1 MTMPSFS
8 GLFDTDG
15 SGGENYELLVKR
27 SPLQKQLARAF
38 KRRSLRRFGNYMA
51 QLTTSDSPDADV
63 QYSRVNAV
71 ADVDNLAVQGGKRMI
86 ETVTV
91 QASTTNYS
99 SEDATDAEEMGN
111 MSNDPDTYPTD
122 AAGNGGGGKG
132 ENTAPSLG

>member
-1 MTMPSFS
+1 MASFS

-15 SGGENYELLVKR
+15 TGGGNYSLLVKR
-27 SPLQKQLARAF
+27 SPLQKKVARAL

-63 QYSRVNAV
+63 SYVRVTADASPGNSVVNGGDRAV
-71 ADVDNLAVQGGKRMI
+71 

-99 SEDATDAEEMGN
+99 SDDATDAEEMGN
-111 MSNDPDTYPTD
+111 MSNEPATYPTD
-122 AAGNGGGGKG
+122 AGGNGGGDKG
-132 ENTAPSLG
+132 ETTAPKLG

>member
-1 MTMPSFS
+1 MPSFS

-15 SGGENYELLVKR
+15 TGGENYSLLVKR
-27 SPLQKQLARAF
+27 SPLQKRIARAF

-51 QLTTSDSPDADV
+51 QLSSSDSPDADV
-63 QYSRVNAV
+63 SYNRVV
-71 ADVDNLAVQGGKRMI
+71 ATASPGESTVNGGVRGV

-111 MSNDPDTYPTD
+111 MSNEPGTYPTD
-122 AAGNGGGGKG
+122 VGGNGGGAKG
-132 ENTAPSLG
+132 ENTAPKLG

>member
-1 MTMPSFS
+1 MPSFS

-15 SGGENYELLVKR
+15 SGGENYALLVKR
-27 SPLQKQLARAF
+27 SPLQKKLARAF

-63 QYSRVNAV
+63 AYRRVV
-71 ADVDNLAVQGGKRMI
+71 AEASPGESTVNGGVRSV

-91 QASTTNYS
+91 QASTTNYD
-99 SEDATDAEEMGN
+99 SEDAADAEEMGN